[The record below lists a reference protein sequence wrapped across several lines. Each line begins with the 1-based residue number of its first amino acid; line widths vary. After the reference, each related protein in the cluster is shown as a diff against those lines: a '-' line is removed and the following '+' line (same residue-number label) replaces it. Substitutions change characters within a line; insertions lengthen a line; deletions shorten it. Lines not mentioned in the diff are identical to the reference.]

1 MQGISASEDAV
12 STAVSTVG
20 GASLRVCAS
29 SSGRTP
35 LPAARPEQKP
45 SSSARMTGAAR
56 GIKGFFFFAPKSFS
70 SSSAEEYLS
79 LALNSRHFFIIRPIG
94 QLISAPA
101 AYGFPSA
108 ASYSVAPRE
117 YMSLSGPV

>member
-1 MQGISASEDAV
+1 
-12 STAVSTVG
+12 
-20 GASLRVCAS
+20 
-29 SSGRTP
+29 
-35 LPAARPEQKP
+35 
-45 SSSARMTGAAR
+45 MTGAAR
-56 GIKGFFFFAPKSFS
+56 GIKGFFFSAPKSFS